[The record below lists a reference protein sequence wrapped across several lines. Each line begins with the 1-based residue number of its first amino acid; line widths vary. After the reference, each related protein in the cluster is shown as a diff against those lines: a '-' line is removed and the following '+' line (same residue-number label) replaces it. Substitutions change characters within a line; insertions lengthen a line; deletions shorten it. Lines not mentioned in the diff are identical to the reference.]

1 MIHFYC
7 FNKIK
12 TILISDLPVDKVRVK
27 YGYQYEVINSIK
39 DKSVL
44 DIIKARTLRQ
54 YKDYVLIEWEEK
66 VKKTRRPAT
75 DETKLKMSQAKLGK
89 RRDEET
95 KKRISNTMKGKSN
108 FEGKRHSWESKEKI
122 GEKLMGNHNVR
133 DTYWIHNPRTDKER
147 RVKERHNLA
156 RDYQLGR
163 DYYST
168 ESMILSTKQR
178 RINSL

>member
-1 MIHFYC
+1 
-7 FNKIK
+7 
-12 TILISDLPVDKVRVK
+12 
-27 YGYQYEVINSIK
+27 
-39 DKSVL
+39 
-44 DIIKARTLRQ
+44 
-54 YKDYVLIEWEEK
+54 
-66 VKKTRRPAT
+66 
-75 DETKLKMSQAKLGK
+75 MSQAKLGK

-168 ESMILSTKQR
+168 EAGLYCFREIKKPT
-178 RINSL
+178 NSPKEIQTNHLDQDD